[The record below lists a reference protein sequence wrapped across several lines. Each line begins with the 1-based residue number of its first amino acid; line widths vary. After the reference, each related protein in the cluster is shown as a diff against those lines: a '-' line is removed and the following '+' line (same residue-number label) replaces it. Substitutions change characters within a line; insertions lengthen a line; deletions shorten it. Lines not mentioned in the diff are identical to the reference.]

1 MTDKTDKK
9 DKNKER
15 LTVDLKGLR
24 PRLERQATEPGQP
37 IGSIVRMVLLKG
49 LEVLE
54 AAEEASKRGDKIA
67 APSIAQRVQTS
78 HIAELSQN
86 SGIPQQ
92 RLEEIARGAEPLMH
106 ELSVLELAFG
116 VSLEELFAVYKR
128 DFAEKYKQQRG
139 KHPNGAA

>member
-1 MTDKTDKK
+1 MIDKK

-54 AAEEASKRGDKIA
+54 AEEASKRPEKVV
-67 APSIAQRVQTS
+67 APSIAQRIQTS
-78 HIAELSQN
+78 SIAELSVR
-86 SGIPQQ
+86 SGLSQQ
-92 RLEEIARGAEPLMH
+92 RLEALARGAEPLMH
-106 ELSVLELAFG
+106 ELSLLELTFG

-139 KHPNGAA
+139 KHPNGTT